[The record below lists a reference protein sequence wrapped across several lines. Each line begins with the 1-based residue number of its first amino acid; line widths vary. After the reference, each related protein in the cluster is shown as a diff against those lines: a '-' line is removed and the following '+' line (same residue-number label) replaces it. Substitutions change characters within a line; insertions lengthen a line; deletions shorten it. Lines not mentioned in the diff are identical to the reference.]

1 MGYIGESHY
10 ELYEEHCTHN
20 KVGEDGA
27 VALAEALRVN
37 KSLKELH
44 LCKNNITDR
53 RFKCLT
59 EALLKNTALDQDTR
73 EKIEKG
79 GTLSCMYTHAR
90 YTLL

>member
-20 KVGEDGA
+20 KV
-27 VALAEALRVN
+27 ALAEALRVN
-37 KSLKELH
+37 KSLKELP
-44 LCKNNITDR
+44 LCKNNITDKG
-53 RFKCLT
+53 FKCLT
-59 EALLKNTALDQDTR
+59 EALLKNMALDQDTR

-79 GTLSCMYTHAR
+79 GTLSCIYTHPR

>member
-1 MGYIGESHY
+1 M
-10 ELYEEHCTHN
+10 HN
-20 KVGEDGA
+20 KVGEDVA

-37 KSLKELH
+37 EFNKSLMELH
-44 LCKNNITDR
+44 LCKNNITDK

-79 GTLSCMYTHAR
+79 GTSSCIYTHPR

>member
-1 MGYIGESHY
+1 M
-10 ELYEEHCTHN
+10 HN
-20 KVGEDGA
+20 KVGEDVA

-37 KSLKELH
+37 EFNKSLKDLH
-44 LCKNNITDR
+44 LCKNNITDKG
-53 RFKCLT
+53 FKCLT

-79 GTLSCMYTHAR
+79 GTLSCIYTHPR